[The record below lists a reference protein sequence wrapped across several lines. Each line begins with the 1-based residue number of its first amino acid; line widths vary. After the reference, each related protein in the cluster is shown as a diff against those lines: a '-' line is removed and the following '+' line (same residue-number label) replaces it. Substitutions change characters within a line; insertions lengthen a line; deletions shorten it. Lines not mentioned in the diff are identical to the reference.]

1 MIHRTQKLMKFG
13 GSSVANT
20 GRIRAVGSIVL
31 NAAREGRVV
40 VVVSAFHGVT
50 NQLLECAHRA
60 EQGDGTYIELYHSL
74 AERHEETLKALHAG
88 RPPKRVMAE
97 LGAMLSEL
105 HDVLQGIM
113 LLRHSPPQALDLV
126 ASFGERCSSLTI
138 ASYLNRRHPA
148 HAVDARKCIVTDDH
162 FTQAAVLFEKT
173 SHAIRQQ
180 FQTLPVRGRSQSI
193 PVVTGFIGAT
203 EDGRTTTLGRDGSD
217 YTAAILGA
225 ALGVS
230 VIEIWTD
237 VDGILSADPRAVPG
251 AFVIPQ
257 MSYEEAME
265 LSYFGAKVLHSSTI
279 APAVVRRIPI
289 VIRNTLKPSAPGTRI
304 SRHVD
309 RWDGVAKGI
318 TAVEGCTLLTL
329 RGLSMVGV
337 PGTAERLFRSL
348 ASHRV
353 NVILISQASSEH
365 TICFAVSTRQ
375 ASAAQKA
382 VHEEFRYEFHAKLV
396 SLDEK
401 TGQTIVA
408 IVGDGMEGTPGVS
421 GKVFQSLGRN
431 GINVAAIAQGASERN
446 ISLVIG
452 DADRIRALNVI
463 HEAFFE
469 RTRKLAVVLIG
480 PGNIGTALLR
490 QVLQQQSF
498 LRTKGFDLRLC
509 GLADSKRFV
518 VSPSGIDLVRWS
530 DAVRSSP
537 HRMNASAFLE
547 ALGSLQF
554 TNKVIVD
561 CTASADIVDLYEDF
575 VRLNM
580 HIVTPNKRANVLP
593 WPRYQRLLELVKA
606 RERHFLYTANVGAG
620 LPIISTMN
628 DLIASGDQIVKVEG
642 IFSGT
647 LGHLFSQYDGT
658 RPFSSLVQEAL
669 ELGYSEP
676 DPREDLSGVDVAR
689 KLLILA
695 RQLGLRM
702 DLGNIRVENLV
713 PRSLRRGPLPGRFF
727 DRLGRHD
734 DAMRK
739 RFEAAHGRGCTLRY
753 VGVLQG
759 RAAFA
764 GLREIP
770 ETHHFASAHGSDNV
784 VAFTTHR
791 YARTPLVVQ
800 GPGAGTDVTAM
811 GVFADLLKLMRYL
824 PQ

>member
-1 MIHRTQKLMKFG
+1 MIHHKQKLMKFG
-13 GSSVANT
+13 GSSVANDE
-20 GRIRAVGSIVL
+20 RIRTAASIIL

-50 NQLLECAHRA
+50 NQLLECARRA
-60 EQGDGTYIELYHSL
+60 EQGDRTYIDLYQSL
-74 AERHEETLKALHAG
+74 AARHVETLKALHAG

-97 LGAMLSEL
+97 LFTMLSEL

-113 LLRHSPPQALDLV
+113 MLRHSPPQALDLV
-126 ASFGERCSSLTI
+126 ASFGERCSSLTV

-148 HAVDARKCIVTDDH
+148 YAADARQCIVTDDN
-162 FTQAAVLFEKT
+162 FTHAAVLFEKT
-173 SHAIRQQ
+173 NQKIRQQ
-180 FQTLPVRGRSQSI
+180 FRTPRAHARSHSI
-193 PVVTGFIGAT
+193 PVVTGFIAAT
-203 EDGRTTTLGRDGSD
+203 EDGRTTTIGRDGSD

-251 AFVIPQ
+251 AFVVPQ

-289 VIRNTLKPSAPGTRI
+289 VIKNTLKPLAPGTRI

-309 RWDGVAKGI
+309 RWEGVAKGI
-318 TAVEGCTLLTL
+318 TAVEHCTLLTL

-365 TICFAVSTRQ
+365 TICFAVSTAQ

-382 VHEEFRYEFHAKLV
+382 VQEEFRYEFHAKLV

-401 TGQTIVA
+401 AEQTIVA

-431 GINVAAIAQGASERN
+431 GINVSAIAQGASERN
-446 ISLVIG
+446 ISLVID
-452 DADRIRALNVI
+452 DAERIRALNVI

-469 RTRKLAVVLIG
+469 RKRTLAVVLIG
-480 PGNIGTALLR
+480 PGTIGRALLR

-509 GLADSKRFV
+509 GLANSTQFV
-518 VSPSGIDLVRWS
+518 VSPSGIDLARWS
-530 DAVRSSP
+530 EALRSSP
-537 HRMNASAFLE
+537 HRMNTSAFLE

-554 TNKVIVD
+554 TNIVVVD

-593 WPRYQRLLELVKA
+593 WPRYQRLMELVRV

-628 DLIASGDQIVKVEG
+628 DLIASGDQIVKIEG

-647 LGHLFSQYDGT
+647 LGYLFSEYDGT

-669 ELGYSEP
+669 ELGYTEP
-676 DPREDLSGVDVAR
+676 DPREDLCGADVAR

-695 RQLGLRM
+695 RELGLRM
-702 DLGNIRVENLV
+702 DLRDIRVESLV
-713 PRSLRRGPLPGRFF
+713 PPSLRRGPFVKRFV
-727 DRLGRHD
+727 DTLSRHD
-734 DAMRK
+734 DAMK
-739 RFEAAHGRGCTLRY
+739 RRFDAAHGRGCLLRY

-770 ETHHFASAHGSDNV
+770 RTHHFASAHGSDNI

-811 GVFADLLKLMRYL
+811 GVFADILKLLRYL